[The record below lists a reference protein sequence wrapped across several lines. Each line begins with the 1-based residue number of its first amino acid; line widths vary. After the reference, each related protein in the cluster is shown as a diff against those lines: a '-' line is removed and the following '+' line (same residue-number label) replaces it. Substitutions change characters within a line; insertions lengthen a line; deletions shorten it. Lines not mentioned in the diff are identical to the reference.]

1 MNCKP
6 GDLAIIIG
14 DDPKNP
20 GLTGMIVEV
29 LYPPPAG
36 PFDLPNGVPH
46 KAVKGVNTWV
56 IRFTRP
62 RPVRW
67 SPKKSVPNEYAVCP
81 DAKLKPLPGESEP
94 NAIPAPSRELE
105 PTP

>member
-14 DDPKNP
+14 DDPNNP
-20 GLTGMIVEV
+20 DLVGMIVEV

-36 PFDLPNGVPH
+36 PFNLPNGTGH
-46 KAVKGVNTWV
+46 KAVQLPNMWV

-62 RPVRW
+62 VPVRW
-67 SPKKSVPNEYAVCP
+67 SLKRRKPNLYAVCP
-81 DAKLKPLPGESEP
+81 DSKLRPLPGEHEP
-94 NAIPAPSRELE
+94 EALPSPSRELE
-105 PTP
+105 IA

>member
-20 GLTGMIVEV
+20 GLVGMIVEV

-36 PFDLPNGVPH
+36 PFDLPNGTGH
-46 KAVKGVNTWV
+46 KAVNRPGCWV

-62 RPVRW
+62 VPVRW
-67 SPKKSVPNEYAVCP
+67 SPKKRVPNEYAVCP
-81 DAKLKPLPGESEP
+81 DSKLKPLPGAKEP
-94 NAIPAPSRELE
+94 DALPAPSKELE
-105 PTP
+105 TA